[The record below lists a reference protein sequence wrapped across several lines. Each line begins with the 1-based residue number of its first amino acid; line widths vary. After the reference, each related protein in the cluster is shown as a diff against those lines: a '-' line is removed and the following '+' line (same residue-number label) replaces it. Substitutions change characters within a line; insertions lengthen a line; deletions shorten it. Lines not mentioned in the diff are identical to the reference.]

1 MINKPA
7 SKSHLSNDHGKVAS
21 YKAKL
26 ILRILFSVILSQEQ
40 NLVIKEIRIHG
51 RGGQGGVT
59 AAELLARAAFKE
71 GKWVQAI
78 PFFGA
83 ERRGAPVKA
92 FARLSDEPIL
102 IRSQVYSPDYVV
114 VLDASLLD
122 LVDITEGLKKDGIII
137 INTRK
142 KPEEIDIKQR
152 RLATVDAT
160 GIALEL
166 QLIVAGLPVLNTTM
180 LGAFAKA
187 TEEVKLESVLE
198 VIREEWKGA
207 AGEKNAK
214 GAALAYERL
223 VKNW

>member
-1 MINKPA
+1 M
-7 SKSHLSNDHGKVAS
+7 L
-21 YKAKL
+21 
-26 ILRILFSVILSQEQ
+26 
-40 NLVIKEIRIHG
+40 KEIRIHG

-92 FARLSDEPIL
+92 FARLADEPIL
-102 IRSQVYSPDYVV
+102 VRSQIYNPDYVV
-114 VLDASLLD
+114 VLDSSLLE
-122 LVDITEGLKKDGIII
+122 LVDVAEGLKNDGIIV
-137 INTRK
+137 INTMKR
-142 KPEEIDIKQR
+142 PEEVNLKQG

-166 QLIVAGLPVLNTTM
+166 QLLVAGLPVLNTTM
-180 LGAFAKA
+180 LGAFARA
-187 TEEVKLESVLE
+187 TDEVKLETILD
-198 VIREEWKGA
+198 VIRQEWPGA

-214 GAALAYERL
+214 AASLAYERL

>member
-1 MINKPA
+1 M
-7 SKSHLSNDHGKVAS
+7 
-21 YKAKL
+21 
-26 ILRILFSVILSQEQ
+26 
-40 NLVIKEIRIHG
+40 IKEICIHG

-59 AAELLARAAFKE
+59 AAQLLARAAFKE

-102 IRSQVYSPDYVV
+102 VRSQVYKPDYVI
-114 VLDASLLD
+114 VLDSTLLD
-122 LVDITEGLKKDGIII
+122 LVDVTEGLKKDGVIIV
-137 INTRK
+137 NTRK
-142 KPEEIDIKQR
+142 KPEELKIKQGR
-152 RLATVDAT
+152 VAAVDAT

-166 QLIVAGLPVLNTTM
+166 QLLVAGLPVLNTIM
-180 LGAFAKA
+180 LGAFARA
-187 TEEVKLESVLE
+187 TEEVKLESLVE
-198 VIREEWKGA
+198 TIRQVWKGP